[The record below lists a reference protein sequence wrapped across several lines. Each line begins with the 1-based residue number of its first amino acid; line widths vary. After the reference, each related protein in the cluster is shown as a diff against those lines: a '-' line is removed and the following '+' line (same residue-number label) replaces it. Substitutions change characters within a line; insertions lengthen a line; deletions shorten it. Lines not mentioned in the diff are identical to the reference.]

1 MKGRDTQALE
11 PEVVPNPLDLTHYF
25 VELWTKDHGHD
36 EPLFLI
42 SCGTEK
48 KKLWSCDFFFS
59 TPLFFSAQ
67 RIFSLRRIKIIYT
80 QEVVIMMDTE
90 TSEPGENHHLPPLTY
105 PITSNNINTNLH

>member
-11 PEVVPNPLDLTHYF
+11 PEVVPNPLDLTHSF

-48 KKLWSCDFFFS
+48 TNSGPV
-59 TPLFFSAQ
+59 T
-67 RIFSLRRIKIIYT
+67 FSLI
-80 QEVVIMMDTE
+80 
-90 TSEPGENHHLPPLTY
+90 HLYL
-105 PITSNNINTNLH
+105 SVLNTFFH